1 MADKLTLRLKEEL
14 ERRHGKGAVSDAQIK
29 NFLSTQNYNTSPS
42 NKSS

>member
-29 NFLSTQNYNTSPS
+29 NFLDGRCWWTVASFND
-42 NKSS
+42 